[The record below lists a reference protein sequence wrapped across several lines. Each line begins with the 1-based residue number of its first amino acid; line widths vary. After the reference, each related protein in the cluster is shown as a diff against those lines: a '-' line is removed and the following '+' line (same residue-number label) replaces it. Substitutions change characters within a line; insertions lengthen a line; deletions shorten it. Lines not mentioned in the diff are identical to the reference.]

1 MSARLGYSIKQKKSR
16 SARAGLLFPVGR
28 IHRICRKDVPGFS
41 RMGKFAP
48 VYLTAVLEYLT
59 AEVLEQAGIISKML
73 QCDRVTP
80 QHIRLAIREDSELDK
95 LVPGTV
101 FAGSGGGKM
110 AELCSRRTSLELRGL
125 AQEENVTPH
134 NFTKDAA
141 KSSQGKKKKESK
153 LEEDTEDE
161 EEEDYLKPADLSFRR
176 KVHKASKGSKNKKSF
191 REVFSLNKEDDKL
204 NSMDRKK
211 NGNFLK
217 QSSVNETDE
226 SCGNICNNK
235 RGEQDQIPVE
245 FRELSSEQ
253 SPDRTFA
260 EEVLIMSSAG
270 EFSSFNLF
278 VSNDGNNN
286 DGSRAKQKF
295 GVNIEEGPVDGGM
308 KRLGLKKGKGG
319 QSKLFFV

>member
-28 IHRICRKDVPGFS
+28 IHRICRKDVPGFT

-134 NFTKDAA
+134 ISAKDFA

-153 LEEDTEDE
+153 PEEDTED
-161 EEEDYLKPADLSFRR
+161 EEDYLKPADSSFRK
-176 KVHKASKGSKNKKSF
+176 KVHNASKGSKKKKSF
-191 REVFSLNKEDDKL
+191 REVFSLTKEDDKPIPVG
-204 NSMDRKK
+204 KK
-211 NGNFLK
+211 NGNFIK
-217 QSSVNETDE
+217 QTAVNVIDE
-226 SCGNICNNK
+226 SCENIWNNIL
-235 RGEQDQIPVE
+235 GEQDQIPDV
-245 FRELSSEQ
+245 FKELSSEH
-253 SPDRTFA
+253 SPERTFP
-260 EEVLIMSSAG
+260 EEVLIMSSTG

-286 DGSRAKQKF
+286 DESRIKKKS
-295 GVNIEEGPVDGGM
+295 VEEEPVAVDAGM